1 MMTMWF
7 VRACG
12 LKSLVI
18 CFDIIFFDIWEKNMA
33 VRSEIMTENIHSLGF
48 QGIREVVTI
57 N

>member
-18 CFDIIFFDIWEKNMA
+18 YFNIKICDIWEKNMA

-48 QGIREVVTI
+48 QGIREGVTI